1 MDTLKDVIID
11 AVLLLGA
18 WFLVTASGLHK
29 TAEGMSCGRVQ
40 EVSQAKP

>member
-1 MDTLKDVIID
+1 METLKEVLID

-29 TAEGMSCGRVQ
+29 TAEGMSCGRAA
-40 EVSQAKP
+40 EVTQSQP

>member
-1 MDTLKDVIID
+1 MDTIKEVLIDV
-11 AVLLLGA
+11 VLLLGA

-40 EVSQAKP
+40 EAAAIKP